1 MTGTIKVNSLFDAAK
16 KNGSTSAP
24 VSVIRVNGLHVRDDR
39 VAKL

>member
-1 MTGTIKVNSLFDAAK
+1 MTGTVKVNSLLDAAK
-16 KNGSTSAP
+16 KNGSTAP